1 MSRALAIATPSA
13 ERPAD
18 LLDVAIA
25 LLATAR
31 GRPPA
36 QLATLIDASAILL
49 DAARAEG
56 DPIPAKTYVP
66 RQRRRGRATG
76 PAPAKKGRSGR
87 QTARAKRQAGIPEP
101 ALKADA
107 GGVSIDGREI
117 SFRGK
122 SITLAPKEAAVAA
135 ELMRVMPNLLGHD
148 VLAQK
153 LWPEATREIGNVCA
167 AQCTLSLSKSVDA
180 IGLKVTRVRGI
191 GAGLS
196 EAT

>member
-13 ERPAD
+13 DRPSD

-31 GRPPA
+31 GRPAA
-36 QLATLIDASAILL
+36 QVTKLIDASAILL
-49 DAARAEG
+49 EAARGEG
-56 DPIPAKTYVP
+56 DPIPTKTYVP
-66 RQRRRGRATG
+66 RQRRRKRATE
-76 PAPAKKGRSGR
+76 PAAKKGKSANG
-87 QTARAKRQAGIPEP
+87 ARAKDESRVEPPIKAG
-101 ALKADA
+101 AH
-107 GGVSIDGREI
+107 GVTVDGREI

-135 ELMRVMPNLLGHD
+135 ELVRVMPNLLGHD

-167 AQCTLSLSKSVDA
+167 AQATLSLSKSVDA

-196 EAT
+196 EAA